1 MYTQF
6 IVYKPIT
13 DIAKGVNHQVRTQV
27 PLSTYVCVV
36 GGNKC

>member
-13 DIAKGVNHQVRTQV
+13 DIVEVLVNCFLIWVTLILKEQAWII
-27 PLSTYVCVV
+27 CI
-36 GGNKC
+36 